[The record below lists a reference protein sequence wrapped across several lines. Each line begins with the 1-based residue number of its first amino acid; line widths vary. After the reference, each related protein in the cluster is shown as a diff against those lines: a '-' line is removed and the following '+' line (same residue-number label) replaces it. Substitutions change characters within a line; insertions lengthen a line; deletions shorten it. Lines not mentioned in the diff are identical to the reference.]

1 MTNMHML
8 TKSLQRLLLS
18 QLMRFYS
25 NFNPLS
31 SALQESPNM
40 SNLPCPFFFSNLHF
54 LPEIL
59 YLHGGQANPI
69 LCGPNLEPSLED
81 KIVSLCQNMV
91 HRGDIMR
98 KMNEPFEQEN
108 TEPAPTRPEGITAA
122 SKASY

>member
-1 MTNMHML
+1 MTSMHML

-25 NFNPLS
+25 NFNPLN

-40 SNLPCPFFFSNLHF
+40 SNLSCPFFFSNLHF

-59 YLHGGQANPI
+59 YLNGRQANPI

-81 KIVSLCQNMV
+81 KMVSLCQNMG

-98 KMNEPFEQEN
+98 KVNEPFEKE
-108 TEPAPTRPEGITAA
+108 
-122 SKASY
+122 Y

>member
-1 MTNMHML
+1 
-8 TKSLQRLLLS
+8 
-18 QLMRFYS
+18 
-25 NFNPLS
+25 
-31 SALQESPNM
+31 M

-59 YLHGGQANPI
+59 YLNGGQANPT

-81 KIVSLCQNMV
+81 KMVSLCQNMG